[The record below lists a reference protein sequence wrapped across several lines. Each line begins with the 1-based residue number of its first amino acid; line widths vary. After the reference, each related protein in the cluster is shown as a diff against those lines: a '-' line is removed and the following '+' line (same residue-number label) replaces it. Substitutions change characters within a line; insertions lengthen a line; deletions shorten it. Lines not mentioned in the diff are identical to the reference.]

1 VTETRFA
8 FGRNWR
14 RFLDTID
21 EERIIASQ
29 ADLVA
34 MLGAGTLDGVT
45 FLDVGSGS
53 GLSSLAAH
61 RLGAT
66 VRSFDYDP
74 ESVACTKELRR
85 RFADDDPAWIVE
97 QGSILD
103 APYVEQLGTFDVV
116 YSWGVLHHTGDMWRA
131 IELTMSLVE
140 PGGRLFLAIY
150 NDQGLRSGLWRRAK
164 RAYVRFHLLRP
175 LLLAVGAVRFF
186 VPVVIRDSL
195 RGQPLAHF
203 REYRSK
209 RGMSAFTDLVDW
221 MGGYPFEVATA
232 EVLVAHGADHGF
244 ELCTLIERN
253 GIGCHELVLRRS

>member
-1 VTETRFA
+1 MTEPRFA

-21 EERIIASQ
+21 EERIAASQ
-29 ADLVA
+29 ADLVS
-34 MLGAGTLDGVT
+34 MLGEGILGGAT

-66 VRSFDYDP
+66 VRSFDYDA

-85 RFADDDPAWIVE
+85 RFAADDPSWIVE

-103 APYVEQLGTFDVV
+103 AAYIEQLGTFDVV
-116 YSWGVLHHTGDMWRA
+116 YSWGVLHHTGDMWQA
-131 IELTMSLVE
+131 IERTMSLVA

-150 NDQGLRSGLWRRAK
+150 NDQGWRSRLWRRAK
-164 RAYVRFHLLRP
+164 EAYVRLPPVRP
-175 LLLAVGAVRFF
+175 LLLAAGAIRFF
-186 VPVVIRDSL
+186 VPVVLRDSL
-195 RGQPLAHF
+195 RGRPFAHF
-203 REYRSK
+203 TEYRSK

-232 EVLVAHGADHGF
+232 EVLVDRGADHGF
-244 ELCTLIERN
+244 ELCRLIERD